1 MEKAVITRHPM
12 EWAIGSL
19 SPALTWPDSVERI
32 DTVTVNRI
40 TIADLFAALQQGF
53 ADFAAY
59 RTDAILLCIIYP
71 AVGILLGRMGLGHGL
86 LPLLFPFVAG
96 FALLGPLLAT
106 GLYEMSRRREHG
118 DPVNWGAAFAPF
130 GKPAIEPIMALGMVL
145 LAIFGLWL
153 LTAALIYRATLG
165 AADPASAG
173 DFATRIFTTGGG
185 LALIIF
191 GIGAGAIFAAVT
203 FSISVISF
211 PLLLDRNIGVRPAV
225 LASLQAVRLNP
236 VPMLAWGAI
245 VCGLLALGSLPL
257 LIGLAITMP
266 VLGHATWHLYR
277 RLIGPPPG

>member
-1 MEKAVITRHPM
+1 
-12 EWAIGSL
+12 
-19 SPALTWPDSVERI
+19 
-32 DTVTVNRI
+32 
-40 TIADLFAALQQGF
+40 
-53 ADFAAY
+53 
-59 RTDAILLCIIYP
+59 
-71 AVGILLGRMGLGHGL
+71 
-86 LPLLFPFVAG
+86 
-96 FALLGPLLAT
+96 
-106 GLYEMSRRREHG
+106 MSRRREHG